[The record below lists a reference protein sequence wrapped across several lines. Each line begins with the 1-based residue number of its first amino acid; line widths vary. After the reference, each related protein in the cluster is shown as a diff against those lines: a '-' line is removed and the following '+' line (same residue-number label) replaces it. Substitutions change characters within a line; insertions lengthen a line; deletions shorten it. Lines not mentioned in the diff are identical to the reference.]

1 MEFLGKCIFHNVF
14 NFRDCKSS
22 TPVRMA
28 APRSTMFS
36 TLEEPMSAHA

>member
-14 NFRDCKSS
+14 NFRDCKVQYSG
-22 TPVRMA
+22 PYA